1 MYRVTAQR
9 TRGTNGKP
17 TFGAFDLSNMYVDPA
32 GERIEHWDREVSY
45 QGSCT
50 LQELFDN
57 DKLIRYNLLA
67 GILLNDEK
75 IDPSTPVDYYASGNV
90 KEVRVGK
97 TSYKK
102 IYRVVGNKYLGKR

>member
-32 GERIEHWDREVSY
+32 GERIEQWDREVSY

-57 DKLIRYNLLA
+57 DSLIRYNLLA

-75 IDPSTPVDYYASGNV
+75 IDPNTPLDYYASGNV
-90 KEVRVGK
+90 KEVRIGK

>member
-1 MYRVTAQR
+1 MYRVNVQR
-9 TRGTNGKP
+9 TRGSNGKP
-17 TFGAFDLSNMYVDPA
+17 TFGEFDLSNLYVDPA
-32 GERIEHWDREVSY
+32 GERIDDWAREVTF

-67 GILLNDEK
+67 SILLNDEK
-75 IDPSTPVDYYASGNV
+75 IDPNTPLDYYASGSV
-90 KEVRVGK
+90 KEVRIGK

-102 IYRVVGNKYLGKR
+102 IYRVVGNKYLGKQ

>member
-75 IDPSTPVDYYASGNV
+75 IDPNTPVDYYASGNV